1 MHVRRSIRQGRRRDA
16 PRARVV
22 VARGIAVT
30 AALLAIMYLG
40 ASLYNGVPTTHY
52 GTVYVSA
59 PVIGDLLTHD
69 AVRIAGVRVG
79 QVESIGLGR
88 DDQPRVQLQL
98 DPGTRLPVGT
108 SVTIRANGLLGARY
122 VELIPGSSRR
132 LMPNDAT
139 IRGGAGA
146 FTNGLPEVI
155 ATFDARTRNGVT
167 RSIDGLSSGLAGEG
181 GPLNASIHEFSIGTP
196 EFDAIA
202 RAVLAHDEAA
212 KRLIPALDATMA
224 PLAADRQ
231 YVRPG
236 FTALSPALTPFASQR
251 AAIQATLDAAP
262 AALATAQSGLGRGLQ
277 LLTSVR
283 SLATAAATTLPPAP
297 PALADLSALLAAAPT
312 PLRELV
318 PDLQRQ
324 LPVTAAGLQRL
335 LADARAKLVPI
346 LTNGVN
352 LARPQLQYIG
362 QHSCDF
368 KNFSA
373 SMRSMTGFG
382 QPGDGPI
389 GQAMAFRLD
398 VPVPA
403 GGELLGLNAS
413 GPLGL
418 GLYKRVGYEAPCS
431 YLSRPYALLNSDPL
445 GLGTH

>member
-1 MHVRRSIRQGRRRDA
+1 MRLQRSIRQGRRRDQ
-16 PRARVV
+16 PRARVIV
-22 VARGIAVT
+22 VRGIAVT

-40 ASLYNGVPTTHY
+40 ASLYNGVPTTQY
-52 GTVYVSA
+52 DTAYVSA
-59 PVIGDLLTHD
+59 PIIGDLLTHD

-108 SVTIRANGLLGARY
+108 SVIIRANGLLGARY
-122 VELIPGSSRR
+122 VQLIPGSSRR
-132 LMPNDAT
+132 LLGSGAT
-139 IRGGAGA
+139 IRGGADS
-146 FTNGLPEVI
+146 FTSGLPEVI
-155 ATFDARTRNGVT
+155 ATFDAHTRHGLT
-167 RSIDGLSSGLAGEG
+167 RSIDGLSAGLAGQG
-181 GPLNASIHEFSIGTP
+181 GPLNESIHQFSIGTP

-202 RAVLAHDEAA
+202 RAVLAHDGAA

-224 PLAADRQ
+224 PLAADRR
-231 YVRPG
+231 YVQPG
-236 FTALSPALTPFASQR
+236 FTALSPALTPFATER
-251 AAIQATLDAAP
+251 AAVQATLDAAP
-262 AALATAQSGLGRGLQ
+262 AALTTAQSGLGRGLA
-277 LLTSVR
+277 LLSSVR

-297 PALADLSALLAAAPT
+297 PALADLAALLDAAPA

-318 PDLQRQ
+318 PDLQHQ

-346 LTNGVN
+346 LTDGVN

-382 QPGDGPI
+382 QPGNGPI

-418 GLYKRVGYEAPCS
+418 GLYKRVGYEAPCT

-445 GLGTH
+445 GLGTR